1 MPKVR
6 TLTAEARMDQQ
17 LLAAIDKYKRLANVT
32 RYGDLGPRMGRCATT
47 AHQRIR
53 NPGTFTLDELRRL
66 VRSLHIPPED
76 LLPAI
81 YENKRKE
88 A

>member
-1 MPKVR
+1 MPKTR
-6 TLTAEARMDQQ
+6 LLTPDARMNEQ
-17 LLAAIDKYKRLANVT
+17 LLATIDKYKRLARIT
-32 RYGDLGPRMGRCATT
+32 QYGDLGPRIGKCATT
-47 AHQRIR
+47 ARSRIKS
-53 NPGTFTLDELRRL
+53 PGTFTLDELRKL

-81 YENKRKE
+81 YERKGG

>member
-17 LLAAIDKYKRLANVT
+17 LLATIDKYKRLAGIK

-47 AHQRIR
+47 ANCRLKA
-53 NPGTFTLDELRRL
+53 PGTFTLDELRRL

-76 LLPAI
+76 LLLAF
-81 YENKRKE
+81 YEKSERK
-88 A
+88 